1 MQTDDKFWVVVFA
14 REPTEVH
21 LSSTTAGNSG
31 QTCFVHRGVSK
42 LSHPIIPG
50 GSMYAKMVRNGAVV
64 AECAP
69 ARAGFEVQERPRTYN
84 FNVYVAASPNQ

>member
-1 MQTDDKFWVVVFA
+1 
-14 REPTEVH
+14 
-21 LSSTTAGNSG
+21 
-31 QTCFVHRGVSK
+31 
-42 LSHPIIPG
+42 
-50 GSMYAKMVRNGAVV
+50 MYAKMVRNGAVV